1 MKPLG
6 TIVVHTN
13 HQPADHPTPSFE
25 CNERHV
31 DCQNR
36 PSIQGTEHGSKQ
48 TIGVRC
54 IGRWQPSG
62 EVGIMSVIGEIHAN
76 LDAIGPEQ
84 QACVFVFL
92 MSYPLALGALLGAGG
107 RRIAAGFAASS
118 VLCFAF
124 FTDPWFHAVM
134 LVVLAVA
141 ATGVFIVALTL
152 IDGAARALAFRGM
165 PVHEV
170 EFVDEDSIA
179 ETIEPPNEA
188 GRKRLPIVA
197 VVSLRH

>member
-1 MKPLG
+1 
-6 TIVVHTN
+6 
-13 HQPADHPTPSFE
+13 
-25 CNERHV
+25 
-31 DCQNR
+31 
-36 PSIQGTEHGSKQ
+36 
-48 TIGVRC
+48 
-54 IGRWQPSG
+54 
-62 EVGIMSVIGEIHAN
+62 MSVIGEIHAN
-76 LDAIGPEQ
+76 LDVLGPEQ

-92 MSYPLALGALLGAGG
+92 MSYPLALGALLDTRG
-107 RRIAAGFAASS
+107 RHVAACFAASS
-118 VLCFAF
+118 VVCFAF

-152 IDGAARALAFRGM
+152 IDRAARALAFRGM

-170 EFVDEDSIA
+170 EFVDEDSISEA
-179 ETIEPPNEA
+179 MEPPIEG